1 MDSRLKPS
9 EVSEM
14 RDALTSSTVDEL
26 AKLAKHC
33 VTDLGQLSR
42 NAVDRNDINKAI
54 VSLVSVESTIAKTDQ
69 VLKSMEAQ
77 IIQTNKELE
86 NGHLSAT
93 HLTVLRTQLRTT
105 LDKLQTD
112 ATEGNANETKE
123 EYKML

>member
-1 MDSRLKPS
+1 MQ
-9 EVSEM
+9 E
-14 RDALTSSTVDEL
+14 ALTSSTVDEL

-33 VTDLGQLSR
+33 VNDLGQLSR
-42 NAVDRNDINKAI
+42 NAVDRSDINKAI
-54 VSLVSVESTIAKTDQ
+54 VNLVSVESTIAKTDQ

-93 HLTVLRTQLRTT
+93 HLSVLRTQLQTT
-105 LDKLQTD
+105 LDKLDTASNGGSGAEPKD
-112 ATEGNANETKE
+112 